1 MAKAPRRFNLVGVPV
16 TFEFLLRL
24 LLMSLT
30 LGVLVAVSIPKVRSI
45 VGQANLVSV
54 SMEDSSQIPVPGVLI
69 CGDLLDTVDVEM
81 ISRGW
86 VFDNGT
92 VGPDRKELVPSSMV
106 KIDPTASLDL
116 RANGDW
122 PKEGKCLTFSPSN
135 LFFAKNVGGRNP
147 NALDTVNFVVQSNET
162 FTSAYDVGLSIAIW
176 DGNVSMLEQQPI
188 RIGIPSINT
197 MTFIYSEHVL
207 LDKTAQTRYTVQKQN
222 LRMMH
227 AGFFN
232 NTVIGRFILSPD
244 TFFVSKYIDKPSYSW
259 VDLAGALG
267 GMASLAVA
275 VWIFLFGNGKYKSW
289 GIMQRY
295 VLKTSPDSKR
305 FKSLPESTVKL
316 GVVDRLKTLVQRLIV
331 RLNGTVDHDLDH
343 EPLHTTAQ
351 ERRRAS
357 TRYSVGASTAVL
369 GAAAT
374 SRSTNK
380 DITGEHNTAR
390 YSMESS
396 GQPVFYFSEQGAPG
410 SRSLRPL
417 APIDENGDDSE
428 EQVDE
433 LIRLI
438 DLRIDERMWSLE
450 RTLSRFYLDGF
461 RLRHYSSIP
470 TQDERLAAEAP
481 VPPPVS
487 RPTKY
492 SEHQPLE
499 YLRPQPTQPFQ
510 PVGPSTSVLGPYSEG
525 SLSYLIPHQ
534 ATCSVPGPTQNTP
547 YTLPRPSY
555 PPRPPV
561 EQHYQVVNPPEA
573 TRTESNNTMSSE
585 GSRESEAT
593 TNSQANLLQPGF
605 PSRRDVRG
613 TIRRAVERLQQEWP
627 HDAPAAHQLHVPS
640 TQYVPRSGNASP
652 SESPPRYN

>member
-1 MAKAPRRFNLVGVPV
+1 MTKAPRRFNVVGVPV

-24 LLMSLT
+24 LLMCLT
-30 LGVLVAVSIPKVRSI
+30 LGVLVTVSIPKVKSI

-69 CGDLLDTVDVEM
+69 CGGLLETVDVEM

-106 KIDPTASLDL
+106 KIDPTASLNL

-122 PKEGKCLTFSPSN
+122 PKTGKCLTFSPSN

-147 NALDTVNFVVQSNET
+147 NALDTVNFVVQAKET
-162 FTSAYDVGLSIAIW
+162 FSSAHDVGLSIAIW
-176 DGNVSMLEQQPI
+176 DGNVSVYEQQPI
-188 RIGIPSINT
+188 WIGIPSINT

-222 LRMMH
+222 LRMMQ

-305 FKSLPESTVKL
+305 FKIQPESTAKL
-316 GVVDRLKTLVQRLIV
+316 GVADRLKTLVQRLIV

-343 EPLHTTAQ
+343 EPLQTTAQ

-357 TRYSVGASTAVL
+357 TRYSMGASTAVS
-369 GAAAT
+369 GAAVIP
-374 SRSTNK
+374 RSANK
-380 DITGEHNTAR
+380 DMAGENNTAR
-390 YSMESS
+390 YSMESV

-417 APIDENGDDSE
+417 APIDESGDDSE

-461 RLRHYSSIP
+461 RLRHYSSVS
-470 TQDERLAAEAP
+470 TQNEKLTAEGP
-481 VPPPVS
+481 VPPPMS
-487 RPTKY
+487 RPTMN
-492 SEHQPLE
+492 SENQPLE
-499 YLRPQPTQPFQ
+499 YLRPQRTGSSQ
-510 PVGPSTSVLGPYSEG
+510 PVGHNTSVPGLYNEG
-525 SLSYLIPHQ
+525 SLAYLIPHQ
-534 ATCSVPGPTQNTP
+534 GPISASGPAQSTP

-561 EQHYQVVNPPEA
+561 ERHYEVVNPPET
-573 TRTESNNTMSSE
+573 TRTESNSTMSSE
-585 GSRESEAT
+585 GSGASVAT
-593 TNSQANLLQPGF
+593 TNSQANLLQPG
-605 PSRRDVRG
+605 
-613 TIRRAVERLQQEWP
+613 
-627 HDAPAAHQLHVPS
+627 
-640 TQYVPRSGNASP
+640 
-652 SESPPRYN
+652 